1 MTRECNS
8 GLEILLGGAL
18 MHSSIARLLAI
29 VLFVAGAAAQAE
41 QPSATKPS
49 QPAEKTAPEPKAT
62 AQNLP
67 VVRLIATGGTIAMK
81 IDPVKKAPVPA
92 ISGEDLI
99 ATVPEI
105 EKVARIEVQNLF
117 NVPSAYMDPDRWIQ
131 LQKAVA
137 QALARP
143 EVAGVIVSHGTDTL
157 EETAWFLDLTVDSE
171 KPVVLIGAQRNAS
184 EKDFD
189 GPRNLLNA
197 ARICVAPGA
206 RRMGSM
212 IALNNQINAAREAV
226 KTHTSDVETFKSGD
240 FGFLG
245 VAENDRVIFYRAPVR
260 RQHVALR
267 VQEGQHLP
275 RVDIVELYGGADGA
289 LVRAAVAAGSRGLV
303 IQALGW
309 GNINVPMFEAVKE
322 VISKGI
328 PVVISTRVW
337 NGRVL
342 PNYGFQG
349 GGKTLQEA
357 GAIFA
362 DNLSPQKARILLML
376 GLQTTS
382 NGPEI
387 QRLFDK

>member
-1 MTRECNS
+1 MRH
-8 GLEILLGGAL
+8 L
-18 MHSSIARLLAI
+18 IACLLAI
-29 VLFVAGAAAQAE
+29 PPCFACAAAQAQ
-41 QPSATKPS
+41 QPPVPKP
-49 QPAEKTAPEPKAT
+49 PATAPAS
-62 AQNLP
+62 NLP

-105 EKVARIEVQNLF
+105 EKVARIEVQNLA
-117 NVPSAYMDPDRWIQ
+117 NVPSDYMDPDRWIQ
-131 LQKAVA
+131 LQKAVT
-137 QALARP
+137 QSLSRP

-157 EETAWFLDLTVDSE
+157 EETAWFLDLTVESE

-184 EKDFD
+184 ERDFD

-197 ARICVAPGA
+197 ARICVAPAAKG
-206 RRMGSM
+206 MGSM

-245 VAENDRVIFYRAPVR
+245 VTDNDRVIFYRAPLR

-267 VQEGQHLP
+267 VPEGQHLP
-275 RVDIVELYGGADGA
+275 RVDIVDMYGGADGA
-289 LVRAAVAAGSRGLV
+289 LVRAAVAAGSKGVV

-309 GNINVPMFEAVKE
+309 GNMNVPMFEAVKE
-322 VISKGI
+322 VLAKGI
-328 PVVISTRVW
+328 PVVITSRVW

-349 GGKTLQEA
+349 GGKTLQDA
-357 GAIFA
+357 GAIFG

-376 GLQTTS
+376 ALQTTS
-382 NGPEI
+382 KAQEI
-387 QRLFDK
+387 QKLFDR

>member
-8 GLEILLGGAL
+8 GAELLLGGEA
-18 MHSSIARLLAI
+18 MRSRIARLLA
-29 VLFVAGAAAQAE
+29 VSFFLVCAAARAQ
-41 QPSATKPS
+41 QPPPAKP
-49 QPAEKTAPEPKAT
+49 PAA
-62 AQNLP
+62 NLP

-184 EKDFD
+184 ERDFD

-197 ARICVAPGA
+197 ARICVDRAA
-206 RRMGSM
+206 RGKGTMV
-212 IALNNQINAAREAV
+212 ALNNNINAARDAV

-240 FGFLG
+240 LGFLG
-245 VAENDRVIFYRAPVR
+245 FVDYDRIVWYRAPQR
-260 RQHVALR
+260 RQHVPVRL
-267 VQEGQHLP
+267 EDGQHLP
-275 RVDIVELYGGADGA
+275 RVDIIATYGGAD
-289 LVRAAVAAGSRGLV
+289 
-303 IQALGW
+303 
-309 GNINVPMFEAVKE
+309 
-322 VISKGI
+322 
-328 PVVISTRVW
+328 
-337 NGRVL
+337 
-342 PNYGFQG
+342 
-349 GGKTLQEA
+349 
-357 GAIFA
+357 
-362 DNLSPQKARILLML
+362 
-376 GLQTTS
+376 
-382 NGPEI
+382 
-387 QRLFDK
+387 

>member
-1 MTRECNS
+1 MTGECNS
-8 GLEILLGGAL
+8 EAHKLLGGPAMRFPVACL
-18 MHSSIARLLAI
+18 PAFLLCC
-29 VLFVAGAAAQAE
+29 AAAQ
-41 QPSATKPS
+41 SAAQKP
-49 QPAEKTAPEPKAT
+49 PASAAS
-62 AQNLP
+62 ASDLP

-105 EKVARIEVQNLF
+105 GKVARIEVQNLS
-117 NVPSAYMDPDRWIQ
+117 NVPSDYMDPDRWIE
-131 LQKAVA
+131 LQKAVTES
-137 QALARP
+137 LARP

-157 EETAWFLDLTVDSE
+157 EETAWFLDLTVDSD

-197 ARICVAPGA
+197 ARICVAPSA
-206 RRMGSM
+206 RKMGSM

-245 VAENDRVIFYRAPVR
+245 VTDNDRVIFYRAPLR
-260 RQHVALR
+260 RQHLALK
-267 VQEGQHLP
+267 VPAGQHLP
-275 RVDIVELYGGADGA
+275 RVDIVDMYGGADGA

-309 GNINVPMFEAVKE
+309 GNMNVPMFEAVKE
-322 VISKGI
+322 VIARGI
-328 PVVISTRVW
+328 PVVITTRVW

-349 GGKTLQEA
+349 GGKTLQDA
-357 GAIFA
+357 GAIFG

-376 GLQTTS
+376 ALQTTGS
-382 NGPEI
+382 AQEI
-387 QRLFDK
+387 QRLFDR

>member
-1 MTRECNS
+1 MLKLPLGTLS
-8 GLEILLGGAL
+8 LLCSFA
-18 MHSSIARLLAI
+18 
-29 VLFVAGAAAQAE
+29 
-41 QPSATKPS
+41 
-49 QPAEKTAPEPKAT
+49 AT
-62 AQNLP
+62 AQQPPASKAPDLP

-92 ISGEDLI
+92 ISGEDLV

-105 EKVARIEVQNLF
+105 AQVARVEVQNLS
-117 NVPSAYMDPDRWIQ
+117 NVPSDYMDPDRWVQ
-131 LQKAVA
+131 LQKAVSES
-137 QALARP
+137 LARP

-197 ARICVAPGA
+197 ARICVSPGA

-240 FGFLG
+240 FGLLG
-245 VAENDRVIFYRAPVR
+245 MADNDRVVWYRAPLR
-260 RQHVALR
+260 RQHVPLR
-267 VQEGQHLP
+267 PLVEGQHLP
-275 RVDIVELYGGADGA
+275 RVDIVAMYGGADGA
-289 LVRAAVAAGSRGLV
+289 LVRAAVAGGAKGIV

-309 GNINVPMFEAVKE
+309 GNMNVPMFEAVKE
-322 VISKGI
+322 QIAKGI

-337 NGRVL
+337 DGRVL
-342 PNYGFQG
+342 PNYGFEG
-349 GGKTLQEA
+349 GGKTLQQA

-382 NGPEI
+382 KAVDL
-387 QRLFDK
+387 QKLFDR

>member
-1 MTRECNS
+1 MLKLPLGTLS
-8 GLEILLGGAL
+8 LLCSFA
-18 MHSSIARLLAI
+18 
-29 VLFVAGAAAQAE
+29 
-41 QPSATKPS
+41 
-49 QPAEKTAPEPKAT
+49 AT
-62 AQNLP
+62 AQQPPASKAPDLP

-92 ISGEDLI
+92 ISGEDLV

-105 EKVARIEVQNLF
+105 AQVARVEVQNLS
-117 NVPSAYMDPDRWIQ
+117 NVPSDYMDPDRWVQ
-131 LQKAVA
+131 LQKAVSES
-137 QALARP
+137 LARP

-197 ARICVAPGA
+197 ARICVSPGA

-240 FGFLG
+240 FGLLG
-245 VAENDRVIFYRAPVR
+245 MADNDRVVWYRAPLR
-260 RQHVALR
+260 RQHVPLR
-267 VQEGQHLP
+267 PLVEGQHLP
-275 RVDIVELYGGADGA
+275 RVDIVAMYGGADGA
-289 LVRAAVAAGSRGLV
+289 LVRAAVAGGAKGIV

-309 GNINVPMFEAVKE
+309 GNMNVPMFEAVKE
-322 VISKGI
+322 QIAKGI

-342 PNYGFQG
+342 PNYGFEG
-349 GGKTLQEA
+349 GGKTLQQA

-382 NGPEI
+382 KAVDL
-387 QRLFDK
+387 QKLFDR